1 MKGRLRHK
9 KGERSTPIT
18 RTALGRSAAPRLAFA
33 GAAPLALA
41 LGLAFAGCSDD
52 TPGAG
57 SADTAAS
64 RKAAAKRGGALL
76 DLGRRGTDV
85 APTRTRGKGRTDR
98 SVGPSVT
105 TQGQTR

>member
-1 MKGRLRHK
+1 
-9 KGERSTPIT
+9 
-18 RTALGRSAAPRLAFA
+18 LAFA
-33 GAAPLALA
+33 GAALLA

-85 APTRTRGKGRTDR
+85 APTRTRGKGMTG
-98 SVGPSVT
+98 SSPGPSVK